1 MGNINKKSTKA
12 DTVSENAPNNVI
24 DDLRNSIDKI
34 DGKILGLI
42 NERLLLAKEIGKMK
56 AKKGK
61 KVLDIARE
69 KAVIEK
75 LKTLNKGLLGEQAL
89 NHIFSEIIAA
99 SRAIQNHHSVAYLG
113 PEATFSHIATMS
125 YFGRSVNY
133 VPQAT
138 IGDIFKEVEKGSC
151 LYGVVPVENSIE
163 GSVNY
168 TLDLFFESDLKIC
181 SELYHP
187 ISHDLLSTVDS
198 ISKIKVIYSHRQV
211 FPQCRNWIQKNLPE
225 AELIECDSTANA
237 ARRACDDPN
246 SAAIASSMAAHI
258 YKLHVIA
265 SKIED
270 VSRNT
275 TRFLVIGKDETRRT
289 GVDKTSIMFVTP
301 NVSGALYKILKPIAE
316 SEINMVKLES
326 RPTKHENWSYFFFV
340 DIEGHINDPVVSSTI
355 KKMNKICL
363 YLKCLGSYPMAKN
376 TI

>member
-1 MGNINKKSTKA
+1 MGKINKKSTKA

-24 DDLRNSIDKI
+24 DDLRDSIDKI

-42 NERLLLAKEIGKMK
+42 NERLLLAKEIGKIK

-75 LKTLNKGLLGEQAL
+75 LKALNKGILGEQAL

-99 SRAIQNHHSVAYLG
+99 SREIQNHHSVAYLG

-133 VPQAT
+133 MPQAT
-138 IGDIFKEVEKGSC
+138 IGDIFKEVEKGAC

-181 SELYHP
+181 AELYHP

-211 FPQCRNWIQKNLPE
+211 FPQCRNWIQKHLSE

-237 ARRACDDPN
+237 ARRACDNPE

-355 KKMNKICL
+355 RKMSKICL
-363 YLKCLGSYPMAKN
+363 YLKCLGSYPVAKN

>member
-1 MGNINKKSTKA
+1 MGKINKKSATA
-12 DTVSENAPNNVI
+12 DTVPDYVI

-34 DGKILGLI
+34 DEKILGLI
-42 NERLLLAKEIGKMK
+42 NERLLLAKEIGKIK
-56 AKKGK
+56 AKDGRKI
-61 KVLDIARE
+61 LDIARE
-69 KAVIEK
+69 KAIVEK
-75 LKTLNKGLLGEQAL
+75 LTALNKGPLAKRAL
-89 NHIFSEIIAA
+89 NYIFSEIIAA
-99 SRAIQNHHSVAYLG
+99 SREIQNHHSVAYLG

-133 VPQAT
+133 MPQTT
-138 IGDIFKEVEKGSC
+138 IGDIFRDVEKGSC

-181 SELYHP
+181 AELYHP
-187 ISHDLLSTVDS
+187 ISHDLLSKSDS
-198 ISKIKVIYSHRQV
+198 ISKIKAIYSHRQV
-211 FPQCRNWIQKNLPE
+211 FPQCRNWIQKHLPK
-225 AELIECDSTANA
+225 ADLIECDSTATA
-237 ARRACDDPN
+237 ARRASDNPK

-258 YKLHVIA
+258 YNLHVIA

-275 TRFLVIGKDETRRT
+275 TRFLVIGKDEIKRT

-301 NVSGALYKILKPIAE
+301 NTPGALYKILEPIAK
-316 SEINMVKLES
+316 SGINMVKLES

-340 DIEGHINDPVVSSTI
+340 DIEGHIDDSVVSSTL
-355 KKMNKICL
+355 KKMSTICL

-376 TI
+376 TL